1 MTPLNFFKSAE
12 NKIAF
17 KAAIVIHLINKLGQK
32 SHTSHMI
39 IQNAEKSRELFQNFC
54 FWERLNAY
62 TFLRDK

>member
-17 KAAIVIHLINKLGQK
+17 KAAIVILLINKLGQK

-39 IQNAEKSRELFQNFC
+39 I
-54 FWERLNAY
+54 
-62 TFLRDK
+62 

>member
-39 IQNAEKSRELFQNFC
+39 I
-54 FWERLNAY
+54 
-62 TFLRDK
+62 